1 MATRKSTRPAE
12 REAPPETLEDSPFF
26 GLAKSMNE
34 EQRHYV
40 DLMWRGAK
48 NGKVVF
54 VEGKSGSGKTT
65 LAVLLAVIAM
75 DYGLA
80 NKTYYIRAM
89 GGSAESKVGYRPGLL
104 EKTKPY
110 FIPVEQALITAGLSP
125 DRKICYGD
133 IDEETAI
140 DNPIYCSGQMY
151 MRGCNLGSND
161 PDNRAIVIIDEAQ
174 NATVDEMRLLLTR
187 VFDNSLVVVIGH
199 REQIDLPNKRL
210 SGFVPYIEHFMKRPD
225 LCDYTQ
231 LTKSRRGQ
239 VAEWADDIYSRS
251 DEIGTGIEEK
261 R

>member
-26 GLAKSMNE
+26 GLAKSMND

-239 VAEWADDIYSRS
+239 VAEWADDIYLRS

>member
-1 MATRKSTRPAE
+1 MATRKNTARPVE
-12 REAPPETLEDSPFF
+12 REAPPETLEESPFF
-26 GLAKSMNE
+26 GLAKTMND
-34 EQRHYV
+34 EQRKYI
-40 DLMWRGAK
+40 DLMWQGVKTGR
-48 NGKVVF
+48 VIF

-65 LAVLLAVIAM
+65 IAVLLAVLAM
-75 DYGLA
+75 DYGFA
-80 NKTYYIRAM
+80 NRTYYIRAM

-110 FIPVEQALITAGLSP
+110 FIPVEQALLTAGISP

-133 IDEETAI
+133 IDEETGI

-161 PDNRAIVIIDEAQ
+161 NNNRSIVIIDEAQ
-174 NATVDEMRLLLTR
+174 NATIDEMRLLLTR

-199 REQIDLPNKRL
+199 REQIDLPNKKL

-239 VAEWADDIYSRS
+239 VAEWADEIYAKG
-251 DEIGTGIEEK
+251 DE
-261 R
+261 

>member
-1 MATRKSTRPAE
+1 LATKKNVQRVIE
-12 REAPPETLEDSPFF
+12 RESPPETLDDCPFF
-26 GLAKSMNE
+26 GLSKSMND
-34 EQRHYV
+34 EQREYV
-40 DLMWRGAK
+40 NLMWRGAK
-48 NGKVVF
+48 TGRVVF

-80 NKTYYIRAM
+80 NRTYYIRAM

-110 FIPVEQALITAGLSP
+110 FIPVEQALLVAGISP
-125 DRKICYGD
+125 ERKICYGD
-133 IDEETAI
+133 IDEETTI

-161 PDNRAIVIIDEAQ
+161 MSNRSIVIIDEAQ
-174 NATVDEMRLLLTR
+174 NATIDEMRLLLTR

-199 REQIDLPNKRL
+199 REQIDLPNKKL
-210 SGFVPYIEHFMKRPD
+210 SGFVPYIKHFLKRPE

-231 LTKSRRGQ
+231 LTKSRRGK
-239 VAEWADDIYSRS
+239 VAEWADEINAEG
-251 DEIGTGIEEK
+251 DE
-261 R
+261 

>member
-1 MATRKSTRPAE
+1 MATRKNVTRSAPE
-12 REAPPETLEDSPFF
+12 REAPPATLAESPFF
-26 GLAKSMNE
+26 GLAKTMND
-34 EQRHYV
+34 EQRKYIE
-40 DLMWRGAK
+40 LMWQGAL
-48 NGKVVF
+48 NGRVVF

-80 NKTYYIRAM
+80 CKTYYIRAM

-110 FIPVEQALITAGLSP
+110 FIPVEQALLVAGISP

-133 IDEETAI
+133 IDEETSI

-161 PDNRAIVIIDEAQ
+161 PGSRAIVIIDEAQ

-210 SGFVPYIEHFMKRPD
+210 SGFVPYIEHFTRRPD

-231 LTKSRRGQ
+231 LTQSRRGK
-239 VAEWADDIYSRS
+239 VAEWAD
-251 DEIGTGIEEK
+251 EINVK
-261 R
+261 V